1 MITRTQIIKF
11 SAVGLIALSIVCVG
25 VSKLLTNRVNAYVL
39 NLAEKITE
47 QIGNPVTIDRVTIK
61 WDWLLL
67 KVNVKNL
74 TILDKQKDIP
84 LFIVSEIISTVDALD
99 SLRSF
104 SLKFK
109 HLLLRNPRCVFEW
122 DGADFTKDQ
131 IDPRGIFKLLAMQRH
146 VVIEN
151 GDLHLQ
157 GKGGSDLPFMGLWL
171 DLRQIADAEYQ
182 IIARGTLAASVQ
194 PEFAIGIKYY
204 GELENY
210 DKAIMDF
217 EIKTSNIELAELFNF
232 IPKYHQELIK
242 GDFSDFDVKGTIQ
255 NSRIRNIS
263 SDFAITKIL
272 IDKHNEIR
280 GGNGHVA
287 YKPGE
292 NKYNVQLS
300 HLTLHNDELFTQP
313 INIDAINV
321 ELEYAENTDNTW
333 SLSASNAR
341 VKLMEVELH
350 PSLNVFVDN
359 NQVKEINIDCT
370 LENAGV
376 RSMLVVM
383 PDKKFTAGLNDW
395 LRKALVEGTIEKF
408 QLKYVPKN
416 LAWNLNFKNTELK
429 FANDWPSITNIDASL
444 IMQNNKI
451 DIVATRAQ
459 ILNVPVNNLRMAY
472 KDTIVV
478 NGSLATSL
486 DKTIE
491 YFMQTPL
498 HEDVGGKIAAL
509 TPKGDINLDLQLNID
524 LAKAQPVTVKGVLQL
539 NQAMIQVPDV
549 TLNLTEINGTVNF
562 ANNGFNADK
571 LSFNCLGQ
579 PALAKITTIGRKDSV
594 LNIDIDTQLSI
605 PELQKRW
612 PNVIFAHADGVTKV
626 KATLE
631 LPWSGDKAY
640 KSLTLRSDL
649 IGINIALPA
658 PFNKSANNKLPLVI
672 QYHFSR
678 RNEDSSRFKLGEI
691 LDGILYLKNRKL
703 TGGRIA
709 INKKLDSLTETDNL
723 LIAGNLQ
730 KVNWA
735 TWEPLLNTK
744 QKQESLPIELD
755 LNIHNLTIL
764 DEEYPNTRIKY
775 LSQKNE
781 VSFANQIAAGSV
793 ILSKDEDKI
802 DIKLDRLTLP
812 EKSSKSTTLLENIR
826 NKKASNQLPLLQFYC
841 EKLSFKKHT
850 FKNVALEL
858 LPRPYGYEITNFS
871 IANDNILVQGQGNW
885 QMDNDALTSIAGN
898 AYTQNFGKVLAECGY
913 ANSMT
918 RGNGEINFT
927 MQWNGAPTDF
937 NLLNLT
943 GNAHL
948 DLRSGSLTNVNP
960 GLGRIIGLL
969 SLESI
974 QRRLQLDFSDLLSK
988 GFAFDKFIADLKF
1001 KPGNVSTDNVL
1012 INSPAAKIELA
1023 GKTGLKDQDL
1033 DCTMFVT
1040 PKVGAS
1046 LPIAAAIAAGN
1057 PAVGAA
1063 IWLFDKAS
1071 GSKISEITKY
1081 KYKVSG
1087 TWEKPQID
1095 EVSNKDKVVG

>member
-11 SAVGLIALSIVCVG
+11 SAIGIVVLSAVFFGI
-25 VSKLLTNRVNAYVL
+25 SKLLTNRVNAYVL

-47 QIGNPVTIDRVTIK
+47 QIGNPVTIDKVSTK

-74 TILDKQKDIP
+74 TILDKQKDVP
-84 LFIVSEIISTVDALD
+84 LFIVSEIVSTVDALD

-122 DGADFTKDQ
+122 DGTDFTKDQ

-182 IIARGTLAASVQ
+182 IVARGTLAASVQ

-210 DKAIMDF
+210 DKAAMEF

-232 IPKYHQELIK
+232 IPKYHQEFIK
-242 GDFSDFDVKGTIQ
+242 GDFSDFDVKGTVQ
-255 NSRIRNIS
+255 NSKILNIS

-272 IDKHNEIR
+272 VDKSTEIR
-280 GGNGHVA
+280 GGKGRVA

-300 HLTLHNDELFTQP
+300 HLTLHNNQLFSQP
-313 INIDAINV
+313 INIDAID
-321 ELEYAENTDNTW
+321 AEFAYTENSDNDW
-333 SLSASNAR
+333 GLSASNAN
-341 VKLMEVELH
+341 VKLIEVALH
-350 PSLNVFVDN
+350 PNLEIAVAN
-359 NQVKEINIDCT
+359 NQIKAINLDCG
-370 LENAGV
+370 LERAGV
-376 RSMLVVM
+376 RSMLVLM
-383 PDKKFTAGLNDW
+383 PDKKFSAGLNEW
-395 LRKALVEGTIEKF
+395 LRKSIVDGSLEKF
-408 QLKYVPKN
+408 QLNYVPKN
-416 LAWNLNFKNTELK
+416 LVWSLGFKNTELR
-429 FANDWPSITNIDASL
+429 FANEWPSITHIDANL
-444 IMQNNKI
+444 VMQNNKL
-451 DIVATRAQ
+451 DIVATNAK
-459 ILNVPVNNLRMAY
+459 ILDIPVHDLRMSY
-472 KDTIVV
+472 NDTIVV
-478 NGSLATSL
+478 TGKLTTNLA
-486 DKTIE
+486 KTIE
-491 YFMQTPL
+491 YFVQTPMR
-498 HEDVGGKIAAL
+498 EDIGNKLAAL
-509 TPKGDINLDLQLNID
+509 SPKGDINLDLQLNID
-524 LAKAQPVTVKGVLQL
+524 LTKNQPVNVKGVVQL
-539 NQAMIQVPDV
+539 NQAEMQIPEIA
-549 TLNLTEINGTVNF
+549 LGLSEINGIMNF
-562 ANNGFNADK
+562 TNDGFNADR

-579 PALAKITTIGRKDSV
+579 PATANIKTVGRKDSE
-594 LNIDIDTQLSI
+594 LHINIDTLMAVA
-605 PELQKRW
+605 ELQKRW
-612 PNVIFAHADGVTKV
+612 PNLIFANAHGVTKV

-649 IGINIALPA
+649 VGINISLPA

-672 QYHFSR
+672 QYHLSR

-691 LDGILYLKNRKL
+691 LDGILYLKDRKL

-709 INKKLDSLTETDNL
+709 INKKLDSLTETDSL
-723 LIAGNLQ
+723 LVSGNIQ
-730 KVNWA
+730 KANWA
-735 TWEPLLNTK
+735 VWQPLIDTK
-744 QKQESLPIELD
+744 KKQNSLPIELD
-755 LNIHNLTIL
+755 LNIHTLTIW

-775 LSQKNE
+775 FSQKNE
-781 VSFANQIAAGSV
+781 ISFANQIGAGAV

-802 DIKLDRLTLP
+802 DVKLERLTLP

-826 NKKASNQLPLLQFYC
+826 NRRASNQLPMLQFYC
-841 EKLSFKKHT
+841 EKLNFKKHS

-885 QMDNDALTSIAGN
+885 QMDNDATTSISGN

-927 MQWNGAPTDF
+927 MQWTGAPLDF

-1001 KPGNVSTDNVL
+1001 RPGNVSTDNVL

-1095 EVSNKDKVVG
+1095 EVSNKDKVIG